1 MAEAPAKR
9 ENMQGYL
16 IKTPGWLVLGIALA
30 MGMGNSASADIINIV
45 ADTNNSTEGLGD
57 FSGTLQYDYQMGD
70 MGLLTLIINNTS
82 DEANGGWITGII
94 FNFASSDENA
104 TADLADATYPFDNAP
119 GQSGVPF
126 GDPYMGGA
134 ALGGEWLDGGDPRL
148 GIGVDESGTFIFDIT
163 ATDAGLLTAGS
174 FLQGPYDF
182 NFLVRFRGFEN
193 GGSDKVPALPA
204 PGAIALLGLGAL
216 AHRRRKR

>member
-1 MAEAPAKR
+1 
-9 ENMQGYL
+9 MQGFQF
-16 IKTPGWLVLGIALA
+16 KAPMWSVLGIALA
-30 MGMGNSASADIINIV
+30 MGMGNSASADIISIV

-94 FNFASSDENA
+94 FNFATSDENA
-104 TADLADATYPFDNAP
+104 TADLADATHPFDNAP
-119 GQSGVPF
+119 GLNGAPY
-126 GDPYMGGA
+126 GDPFMGGA
-134 ALGGEWLDGGDPRL
+134 ALGGDWLGGGAPSL
-148 GIGVDESGTFIFDIT
+148 GIDVGESGTFNFDIT
-163 ATDAGLLTAGS
+163 ATDAQFLTAGS
-174 FLQGPYDF
+174 FLQGSYDF

-193 GGSDKVPALPA
+193 GGSDKVPAIPA

-216 AHRRRKR
+216 AHRKRRR